1 MVTPS
6 CQSEQFCGRSAR
18 QPPANVV
25 QLARWLGWQKSA
37 CARCIRGE
45 ESTSLGRGSEYNKQ
59 DGEHLQGL
67 WEGHML
73 RTSYE
78 LAANYRARARVAEER
93 VRALWGEKKAIV
105 VKPRSG

>member
-1 MVTPS
+1 
-6 CQSEQFCGRSAR
+6 
-18 QPPANVV
+18 
-25 QLARWLGWQKSA
+25 
-37 CARCIRGE
+37 
-45 ESTSLGRGSEYNKQ
+45 
-59 DGEHLQGL
+59 
-67 WEGHML
+67 ML